1 MLMKTLIFILTWI
14 PLLLQAQVVP
24 NDTAV
29 TEVELTRFIAYD
41 TFPCPLYI
49 CDIEKQIVIQ
59 APFHAGGYNGVCD
72 ILAEPQGIYEFQL
85 WTGNDT
91 LRLRECD
98 TLFSSVDKR
107 FSYNFGDNCQLLI
120 AGKEGSM
127 VKVTFKYNPIAPEPP
142 LPAPILQMSLFCAV
156 GIAMPQNIAEDYWKL
171 TDLLMGRTQTF
182 AEHSLEPGQIYVGT
196 ISKTKILR

>member
-1 MLMKTLIFILTWI
+1 MLMKLIFILMWI
-14 PLLLQAQVVP
+14 PLLSLSQVIP

-29 TEVELTRFIAYD
+29 TEIQLTRLITFD

-59 APFHAGGYNGVCD
+59 APYHTGGYNGVCD
-72 ILAEPQGIYEFQL
+72 ILAEPQGIYELQL

-98 TLFSSVDKR
+98 TLFTNIDKR
-107 FSYNFGDNCQLLI
+107 FSYNFGENCQLLI

-142 LPAPILQMSLFCAV
+142 LPAPILTMSLSCAV
-156 GIAMPQNIAEDYWKL
+156 GIDPFTETVEDYWKL
-171 TDLLMGRTQTF
+171 TDLLMGRTRTF
-182 AEHSLEPGQIYVGT
+182 GRHELEHSTIYVGT
-196 ISKTKILR
+196 KTKKKFLR